1 VLKKKKIQ
9 TATIYKIVVLIKIK
23 GLIIIVEMHYAMII
37 KRFCQLVIMDV
48 VIVGLVSVADSI
60 HVAPDVDV
68 ILLELVVA
76 LAAELILVV

>member
-1 VLKKKKIQ
+1 VSKKKKIQ

-23 GLIIIVEMHYAMII
+23 GLIIIVGILYVMII
-37 KRFCQLVIMDV
+37 QRLYQLVVMDV
-48 VIVGLVSVADSI
+48 IIAGLVSVADLI
-60 HVAPDVDV
+60 HVVPDVDV

>member
-1 VLKKKKIQ
+1 MSKKKKIQ

-23 GLIIIVEMHYAMII
+23 GLIIIVGILYVMII
-37 KRFCQLVIMDV
+37 QRLYQLVVMDV
-48 VIVGLVSVADSI
+48 IIAGLVSVADLI
-60 HVAPDVDV
+60 HVVPDVDV